1 MELFQFKTPSEI
13 VRHPVANI
21 PESFPGVSL
30 LDFIGNLS
38 QALAIIAPDIDFY
51 PAYPE
56 TVTFYDDYADRFRT
70 TITWDVDHMS
80 PHQLGGRARPNAH
93 SGTREVKPRLRRE
106 VVYNDGT
113 QYELL
118 SQLLQAF
125 IKFDIWALTGEEAER
140 TAYWFQ
146 LDFMAHYGHVLG
158 SPHVY
163 FYERLRDRELLRI
176 NNRLQTRS
184 LVYYVQLQEN
194 TVKPVDLI
202 QRISTRIQKADA
214 VITS

>member
-1 MELFQFKTPSEI
+1 MELFQFKSPSEI

-21 PESFPGVSL
+21 PENYPSVSL

-38 QALAIIAPDIDFY
+38 QALEILAPDIDFY

-56 TVTFYDDYADRFRT
+56 TVLFYEDKADRFRT
-70 TITWDVDHMS
+70 TITWDVQHMS
-80 PHQLGGRARPNAH
+80 PHQLGGKARPNPDT
-93 SGTREVKPRLRRE
+93 GTREVKPRLRRE
-106 VVYNDGT
+106 VIYNDGT

-118 SQLLQAF
+118 SQLFQAF

-140 TAYWFQ
+140 IAYWFQ

-158 SPHVY
+158 SPHVR
-163 FYERLRDRELLRI
+163 FYERVRDLELLKI

-202 QRISTRIQKADA
+202 QRIATRIQKVDST
-214 VITS
+214 TS